1 MPESYADL
9 MKESNGKYP
18 FYPGMSATVEIKT
31 DVQRNILSIP
41 IQAITTREDTTDTNK
56 DKKINEIVYV
66 LDGEKAKEVIVTSG
80 LQDDNFIQIKTGL
93 TEGEKVISGPYNTI
107 TNVLKDGDMVKVEE
121 EKDEKEDKK

>member
-1 MPESYADL
+1 M
-9 MKESNGKYP
+9 
-18 FYPGMSATVEIKT
+18 
-31 DVQRNILSIP
+31 QRNILSIP